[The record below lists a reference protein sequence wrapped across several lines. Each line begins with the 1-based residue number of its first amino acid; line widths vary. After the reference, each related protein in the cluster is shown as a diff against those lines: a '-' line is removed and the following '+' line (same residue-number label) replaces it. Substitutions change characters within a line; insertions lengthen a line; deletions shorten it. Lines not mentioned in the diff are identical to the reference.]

1 MVRPGPTAPAPP
13 VLIADVAEL
22 CRSDRYFA
30 PGVMMARTSAM
41 MSGGVA

>member
-1 MVRPGPTAPAPP
+1 MT
-13 VLIADVAEL
+13 LFLADA
-22 CRSDRYFA
+22 RYFA